1 MMLKSIIESAWCQA
15 KTPVARLALGGLLI
29 SITFSLFRQQPV
41 VGVRMAENHVL
52 IVEDEAK
59 IAELLRDYLVKA
71 GFLVTCVRRGDL
83 AIAEVQ
89 KITPALVLLDIM
101 LPGMDGMDVCREI
114 RKFSDIPIIMITAR
128 VEEID
133 RIIGLELGADDYVC
147 KPFSPREVV
156 ARVKTVLRRMRPQP
170 SELHLTAGSISMDCG
185 KREVTVRGRPVNL
198 TRNEFALL
206 KALMARPNRA
216 FTRGELM
223 NLVQGYNSN
232 VYDRTIDSH
241 IKNLRRKMAEKL
253 PESEVIS
260 TIYGVG
266 YKLSIGASASEENG

>member
-1 MMLKSIIESAWCQA
+1 
-15 KTPVARLALGGLLI
+15 
-29 SITFSLFRQQPV
+29 
-41 VGVRMAENHVL
+41 
-52 IVEDEAK
+52 
-59 IAELLRDYLVKA
+59 
-71 GFLVTCVRRGDL
+71 
-83 AIAEVQ
+83 
-89 KITPALVLLDIM
+89 M

-185 KREVTVRGRPVNL
+185 KREVTVRGMPVNL

>member
-1 MMLKSIIESAWCQA
+1 
-15 KTPVARLALGGLLI
+15 
-29 SITFSLFRQQPV
+29 
-41 VGVRMAENHVL
+41 MAEQHVL
-52 IVEDEAK
+52 VVEDEAK
-59 IAELLRDYLVKA
+59 IAELLRDYLVTA
-71 GFLVTCVRRGDL
+71 GFLVTSVERGDL
-83 AIAEVQ
+83 AIAEVR
-89 KITPALVLLDIM
+89 KNAPALVLLDIM

-128 VEEID
+128 VEEVD

-170 SELHLTAGSISMDCG
+170 SELHLTAGPISMDCG
-185 KREVTVRGRPVNL
+185 TREVTVRGKPMNL

-206 KALMARPNRA
+206 KALMARPNRV
-216 FTRGELM
+216 FTREELM
-223 NLVQGYNSN
+223 NLVQGYNSEG
-232 VYDRTIDSH
+232 YERTIDSH

-253 PESEVIS
+253 PKSEVIS

-266 YKLSIGASASEENG
+266 YKLSIAAGASEEDG